1 MKILSSVLTLA
12 LALTVCAKA
21 YSAEG
26 EKAPRGKR
34 GPGAMGMMGGGVF
47 LPRNLELT
55 DEQKTKIEAIR
66 KEAREANEKIL
77 TDEQKKALKE
87 AMEKRSREAFQSV
100 RSSFTDEQKTKM
112 EDLRKSTR
120 AKIMEVLTTEQ
131 KEKLEKAEKAMKEG
145 KGKRERKS
153 KEKAA

>member
-47 LPRNLELT
+47 LPRNMELT

-77 TDEQKKALKE
+77 
-87 AMEKRSREAFQSV
+87 
-100 RSSFTDEQKTKM
+100 TDEQKTKM